1 MKPTPMLE
9 RRLVD
14 YCRARIDPQLAPRE
28 AQRVRLYLLGLLG
41 ERRGPPRVAGA
52 FDWVAI
58 SLACGIDLERV
69 SAFEH
74 LLRPGL
80 LALHQAFPSRAAK
93 AQQARRPLVAA
104 GAPSA
109 DRALLRPSADGASPP
124 PKRRGR
130 PVAPY
135 VEWPKATPGD
145 WDDPPKFA
153 DALTLHMK
161 RHSEGGRALHRA
173 IVRPGETFDITTLY
187 VWRRGEK
194 EPQSSVA
201 MAILARI
208 EQRYR
213 LPAGYFKAK
222 LAHPGRATVGQQ
234 MPGISA
240 AERRR
245 IDWHLPDDFDQ
256 RPPREQED
264 ILRWVRTVVVSGST
278 DYRRYQATATRVR
291 FALRFPGLTIR
302 QPVPKRRPQP
312 VGAEI
317 DPDDPMLSP
326 GTVTAP
332 TALMEDMRSL
342 VRFKTATL
350 TTSGYQRSG
359 VWGEETAA
367 QKVEHLGLLF
377 GALAASPKGAVRG
390 YGATLQ
396 DLSLAHL
403 VFPAVWDWYVQWR
416 EHRRG
421 FYTAWEVD
429 MLNVAAALT
438 RQSTGWLRQTP
449 SMSDRLRPIPGLVT
463 DADIE
468 QVRLDWDAA
477 CERMHS
483 HALGRSKEIKRV
495 KRIHR
500 DPFEPILVVLE
511 ADSPVAEYRKITE
524 EILRRMPDE
533 QRYPIAAAEAT
544 RAFLMLRLGLHLGLR
559 QKNLRQLLIC
569 ERGKAPTQERRLVD
583 LKRGELRWSD
593 RNSGWEVFIP
603 AVAFK
608 NSGSTF
614 FGSKPFRLILPDL
627 AGLYAQID
635 AYVDKH
641 RPRLLR
647 GVSDPGV
654 LFVKSVSRRSLDAAY
669 DQTTF
674 YEAWRW
680 AIQRYG
686 IYNPYTKRGAIKG
699 LLPHGP
705 HNIRDVLA
713 THILKKTGSY
723 EQASYAIQDTPE
735 MVAQHY
741 GRFLPQDKAAIAA
754 KVLNE
759 VWNAA

>member
-28 AQRVRLYLLGLLG
+28 AQRIRIYLLKLLS

-58 SLACGIDLERV
+58 STACDIDPKRV
-69 SAFEH
+69 AEVEH
-74 LLRPGL
+74 VLRPGL
-80 LALHQAFPSRAAK
+80 LALHKAFPSPAAK
-93 AQQARRPLVAA
+93 SKHVQRPPAA
-104 GAPSA
+104 ASAPPADGVLLTRSA
-109 DRALLRPSADGASPP
+109 DVASPKS
-124 PKRRGR
+124 KRRGR
-130 PVAPY
+130 PAAPY
-135 VEWPKATPGD
+135 VDWPTATPGD

-153 DALTLHMK
+153 DALALHMK
-161 RHSEGGRALHRA
+161 RHTEGGRALHRA

-194 EPQSSVA
+194 EPQSAVA

-222 LAHPGRATVGQQ
+222 LAHPGRATVGQE

-245 IDWHLPDDFDQ
+245 IAWHLPDDFDR
-256 RPPREQED
+256 RPLREQED
-264 ILRWVRTVVVSGST
+264 ILRWVRTAIVSGST
-278 DYRRYQATATRVR
+278 DYRRYQATAARVR

-302 QPVPKRRPQP
+302 QPMPKHRPEP
-312 VGAEI
+312 TGTEI
-317 DPDDPMLSP
+317 DQDDPMLSP
-326 GTVTAP
+326 GTATAP
-332 TALMEDMRSL
+332 DALMEDMRSL

-350 TTSGYQRSG
+350 TASGYQRSG

-390 YGATLQ
+390 YGANLQ
-396 DLSLAHL
+396 GLSLAHL

-438 RQSTGWLRQTP
+438 RQGTGWLRQT
-449 SMSDRLRPIPGLVT
+449 SSISGRLCPIPGLVT
-463 DADIE
+463 DDDIE

-524 EILRRMPDE
+524 EILRRMPE
-533 QRYPIAAAEAT
+533 ERRYPIAAAEAT

-569 ERGKAPTQERRLVD
+569 ARGETPTQERRLED

-593 RNSGWEVFIP
+593 RNGGWEVFIP

-614 FGSKPFRLILPDL
+614 FGSKPFRLVLPDL
-627 AGLYAQID
+627 AGLYEQID
-635 AYVDKH
+635 AYVARH

-647 GVSDPGV
+647 GSKDPGV
-654 LFVKSVSRRSLDAAY
+654 LFVKSVSGRSRDAAY

-686 IYNPYTKRGAIKG
+686 IYNPYTERGAIKG

-754 KVLNE
+754 KILNE